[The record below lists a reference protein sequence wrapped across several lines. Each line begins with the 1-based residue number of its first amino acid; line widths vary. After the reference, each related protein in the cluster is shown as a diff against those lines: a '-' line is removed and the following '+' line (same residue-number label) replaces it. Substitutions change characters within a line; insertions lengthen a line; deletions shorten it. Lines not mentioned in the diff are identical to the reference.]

1 MLENLWMGIQGAC
14 TPFNLVCCLLA
25 TIEGIIVGALPGLG
39 PTIGMSLLI
48 PFTYS
53 MSPSVA
59 LTFLAA
65 CYCGTQYGGSITA
78 ILLNTPGTPSAVA
91 TTIEGYQMTLKG
103 RGGEALNEAA
113 VASFWGGIVSALA
126 FIFLAPVL
134 ADFSIKF
141 GSIENFLIALFGL
154 AIIAS
159 LSEKDMLK
167 GLIGGAFGMALGCIG
182 TDPFTAAERYTF
194 GILRLSSGL
203 PTLPVMIGVFSIARI
218 IHNIRESEAQN
229 LDATKDV
236 KLHYHLFR
244 DLFRY
249 PITYLRGSIIGT
261 VVGIIPGAAG
271 NVSTFMSYDQAK
283 KWSKHP
289 ETFGHGEREGV
300 AACESANNGVT
311 GGAMIPTMTLG
322 IPGSPS
328 MAVFMGALLIQGLQP
343 GYDLFSANNSRIIY
357 PFMIGLIIANIMM
370 LLVGYFFS
378 RHFLVV
384 LKVPSNMLVAG
395 IVVLCVAGVYA
406 SGKNMTDVFIMLV
419 FSFIGYLMN
428 RFQFSGTPVV
438 LGFILGPLA
447 EKSLLKAMAINKTV
461 PALIGKMFTS
471 PICLILIAVIAYIL
485 LKSFFASYRNVKKKN

>member
-1 MLENLWMGIQGAC
+1 MLENLMMGITGAC
-14 TPFNLVCCLLA
+14 TPMNLLCCLLA
-25 TIEGIIVGALPGLG
+25 TVEGVVVGALPGLG

-53 MSPSVA
+53 MSPAAA
-59 LTFLAA
+59 LIFLAA

-78 ILLNTPGTPSAVA
+78 ILLNTPGTPAAVA
-91 TTIEGYQMTLKG
+91 TTIEGYQMTLNG

-126 FIFLAPVL
+126 FIFLAPTL
-134 ADFSIKF
+134 AEFSLKF

-167 GLIGGAFGMALGCIG
+167 GLVGGAFGMALGCIG
-182 TDPFTAAERYTF
+182 TDPFTATERYTF

-203 PTLPVMIGVFSIARI
+203 AVLPVMIGIFSIARI
-218 IHNIRESEAQN
+218 VHNIRDSEQQKMSTEKKVVVSHN
-229 LDATKDV
+229 IFK
-236 KLHYHLFR
+236 
-244 DLFRY
+244 DLFKY
-249 PITYLRGSIIGT
+249 PITYLRSSIIGT

-271 NVSTFMSYDQAK
+271 NVSTFMAYDQTK

-289 ETFGHGEREGV
+289 ENFGHGEREGI
-300 AACESANNGVT
+300 AATESANNGVT
-311 GGAMIPTMTLG
+311 GGALIPTMTLG

-343 GYDLFSANNSRIIY
+343 GYDLFKNNSQIIY
-357 PFMIGLIIANIMM
+357 PFMVGLIVANIMM

-384 LKVPSNMLVAG
+384 LKIPANMLVAG

-406 SGKNMTDVFIMLV
+406 SGKNMTDIYIMLI

-447 EKSLLKAMAINKTV
+447 EKSLLKALAINKTV
-461 PALIGKMFTS
+461 PAMIGKMFTS
-471 PICLILIAVIAYIL
+471 PICIVLIVVIAFILI
-485 LKSFFASYRNVKKKN
+485 KSFWNSIKSSKK

>member
-1 MLENLWMGIQGAC
+1 MLDNLMMGIAGAC
-14 TPFNLVCCLLA
+14 TPMNLLCCLLA
-25 TIEGIIVGALPGLG
+25 TVEGIIVGALPGLG

-53 MSPSVA
+53 MSPAAA
-59 LTFLAA
+59 LIFLAA

-113 VASFWGGIVSALA
+113 VASFWGGIVSAFA
-126 FIFLAPVL
+126 FIFLAPTL
-134 ADFSIKF
+134 AEFSLKF

-182 TDPFTAAERYTF
+182 TDPFTATERYTF

-203 PTLPVMIGVFSIARI
+203 ATLPVMIGIFSIARI
-218 IHNIRESEAQN
+218 VHNIRDSEQQKLTAEKKFTLSYN
-229 LDATKDV
+229 LFK
-236 KLHYHLFR
+236 
-244 DLFRY
+244 DLFKY
-249 PITYLRGSIIGT
+249 PITYLRSSIIGT

-271 NVSTFMSYDQAK
+271 NVSTFMAYDQAK

-289 ETFGHGEREGV
+289 ENFGHGEREGI
-300 AACESANNGVT
+300 AATESANNGVT
-311 GGAMIPTMTLG
+311 GGALIPTMTLG

-343 GYDLFSANNSRIIY
+343 GYDLFSNNSEIIY
-357 PFMIGLIIANIMM
+357 PFMVGLIIANIMM
-370 LLVGYFFS
+370 LLGGYFFS

-384 LKVPSNMLVAG
+384 LKIPANMLVAG

-406 SGKNMTDVFIMLV
+406 SGKNMTDIYIMLI
-419 FSFIGYLMN
+419 FSFVGYLMN

-447 EKSLLKAMAINKTV
+447 EKSLLKALAINKTV
-461 PALIGKMFTS
+461 PAMIGKMFTS
-471 PICLILIAVIAYIL
+471 PICIVLITVIAFILI
-485 LKSFFASYRNVKKKN
+485 KSFWNSIKTVQN